1 MHTITQN
8 NDLSLDKQ
16 FQQNLS
22 KVHRK
27 NKFIDQVKCKKMLN
41 EIKSTDR
48 EYHVQDNADV
58 EQKDMKMYCNTK
70 RFPALPFCGPYSK
83 HHGAREFRKHYHLRF
98 NPKLGN
104 IRLQFMAHH
113 QFMAQFFKLF
123 PLILFATFRSF
134 FESPVYGPRILTQRF
149 GEGPKALQQR

>member
-1 MHTITQN
+1 
-8 NDLSLDKQ
+8 
-16 FQQNLS
+16 
-22 KVHRK
+22 
-27 NKFIDQVKCKKMLN
+27 MLN

-134 FESPVYGPRILTQRF
+134 FESPVYGPGILTQRF